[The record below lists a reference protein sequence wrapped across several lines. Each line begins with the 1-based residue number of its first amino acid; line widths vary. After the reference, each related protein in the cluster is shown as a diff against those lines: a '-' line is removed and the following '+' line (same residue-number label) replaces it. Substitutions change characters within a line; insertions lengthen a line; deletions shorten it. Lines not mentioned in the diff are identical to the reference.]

1 MPFQPVKR
9 LKVAPQVAHAI
20 RDAILQGQFR
30 PGESLPSER
39 HLAEEFGVNRS
50 SVREA
55 IHRLE
60 AWGLVESRQGGGTRV
75 REYLRSAGIS
85 VLPFLLAPGGIL
97 DPALLADL
105 LELRGMILE
114 WTAARAAR
122 QPGDLSEAR
131 EALDR
136 LESASDP
143 AARQRADF
151 DFYEALTRLT
161 GNQVLELLSA
171 SVGRVYLENR
181 ELFEAL
187 YQRPVDTGPHGRTL
201 AAIEAGD
208 AEAAAAAMAEYARRA
223 PGHG

>member
-1 MPFQPVKR
+1 MPFQPVQR
-9 LKVAPQVAHAI
+9 LKIAPQVAQAI
-20 RDAILQGQFR
+20 RDAILQGQFQ

-60 AWGLVESRQGGGTRV
+60 AWGLVEVRQGGGTRV
-75 REYLRSAGIS
+75 REYLRSAGLS
-85 VLPFLLAPGGIL
+85 LLPWLLAPGGVL
-97 DPALLADL
+97 DPTLLADL

-114 WTAARAAR
+114 WTAARAA
-122 QPGDLSEAR
+122 QQSGDLSEAR
-131 EALDR
+131 QALDE
-136 LESASDP
+136 LEATSAP

-151 DFYEALTRLT
+151 AFYEAMTHLT

-171 SVGRVYLENR
+171 SVGKVYLENR

-187 YQRPVDTGPHGRTL
+187 YQQPVDTGPHRRTL
-201 AAIEAGD
+201 DAIEAGD
-208 AEAAAAAMAEYARRA
+208 ADAAAAAMAEYARLAR
-223 PGHG
+223 G